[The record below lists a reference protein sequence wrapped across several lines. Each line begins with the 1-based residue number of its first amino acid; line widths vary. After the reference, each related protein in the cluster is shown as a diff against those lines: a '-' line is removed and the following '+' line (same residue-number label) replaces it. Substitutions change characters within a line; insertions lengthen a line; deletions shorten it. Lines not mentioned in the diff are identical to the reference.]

1 MIDANKEGLNK
12 LALYQ
17 SIRRIC
23 FDKIMAM
30 GSNVSDQVV
39 MNLISEIV
47 FEETRKVY
55 LTVVERS
62 SLETVIFNAL
72 RRLGPLQPIIED
84 ESVTEIMVNGK
95 DNIFLERD
103 GRIEHT
109 DVRFESEEELLT
121 IINKIVKEVGREV
134 NQSSPIVDARLVD
147 GSRVSIVLPPVSL
160 TGPVITIRKFPT
172 KAMTLEQLLEWH
184 ALSDEAAD
192 FLHKMVIAKYNIFV
206 VGGTGT
212 GKTTFLNAL
221 CNCIPREER
230 IITIEDSAEL
240 RITNID
246 NLVSLETKNATA
258 SSNSEIGIR
267 ALIKSSLRMRP
278 DRIIVGEV
286 RGPEALDMLQAMNT
300 GHDGSLST
308 GHANSTQDMLS
319 RLETMILS
327 DSDFPL
333 ESVRRQIASSL
344 DIMIFLGRLRD
355 KSRKVLE
362 ICEVLDYSNGA
373 INLSKLYEFVE
384 HNEDQRSKVVGELKK
399 VGQLQQMGKLKK
411 AGITL

>member
-1 MIDANKEGLNK
+1 MDAIKESLNK

-23 FDKIMAM
+23 FDRIMSM
-30 GSNVSDQVV
+30 GSNVSDQAV
-39 MNLISEIV
+39 MNVISEIV

-84 ESVTEIMVNGK
+84 ETVTEIMVNGK

-103 GRIEHT
+103 GRIERA
-109 DVRFESEEELLT
+109 DVKFDSEEELLT

-134 NQSSPIVDARLVD
+134 NQSSPIADARLAD

-160 TGPVITIRKFPT
+160 TGPVITIRKFPA
-172 KAMTLEQLLEWH
+172 KAMTLEQLLDWR

-192 FLHKMVIAKYNIFV
+192 FLHKLVIAKYNIFV

-221 CNCIPREER
+221 CNCIPRDER

-240 RITNID
+240 RIANIT
-246 NLVSLETKNATA
+246 NLVSLETRNATA
-258 SSNSEIGIR
+258 SSNTEIGIR

-300 GHDGSLST
+300 GHEGSLST

-355 KSRKVLE
+355 KSRRVLE
-362 ICEVLDYSNGA
+362 ICEVLDYSNGTV
-373 INLSKLYEFVE
+373 NLSKLFEFAE
-384 HNEDQRSKVVGELKK
+384 HNEDQRGKVVGELRK
-399 VGQLQQMGKLKK
+399 VGRLQQVNKLKK
-411 AGITL
+411 AGIVL

>member
-1 MIDANKEGLNK
+1 MEAVKESLNK
-12 LALYQ
+12 QALYQ
-17 SIRRIC
+17 SIKKIC
-23 FDKIMAM
+23 FDKIMSL
-30 GSNVSDQVV
+30 GSNISDQVV
-39 MNLISEIV
+39 LKIISEIV

-62 SLETVIFNAL
+62 SLETIIFNAL

-84 ESVTEIMVNGK
+84 ETVTEIMVNGK
-95 DNIFLERD
+95 DNIYLERN
-103 GRIEHT
+103 GRIERA
-109 DVRFESEEELLT
+109 DVRFDSEDELLT

-134 NQSSPIVDARLVD
+134 NQSSPIVDARLTD
-147 GSRVSIVLPPVSL
+147 GSRVNIVLPPVSL
-160 TGPVITIRKFPT
+160 TGPVITIRKFPA
-172 KAMTLEQLLEWH
+172 KAMTLEQLLDWN
-184 ALSDEAAD
+184 ALSDEAAE
-192 FLHKMVIAKYNIFV
+192 FLHKLVIAKYNIFV
-206 VGGTGT
+206 VGGTGS

-221 CNCIPREER
+221 CNCIPRDER
-230 IITIEDSAEL
+230 IITVEDSAEL
-240 RITNID
+240 RIVSVP
-246 NLVSLETKNATA
+246 NLISLETKNTTA
-258 SSNSEIGIR
+258 SSNAEITIR

-362 ICEVLDYSNGA
+362 ICEVLDYSNG
-373 INLSKLYEFVE
+373 IVQLSKLYEFFE
-384 HNEDQRSKVVGELKK
+384 HNEDHRGKVVGELKK
-399 VGQLQQMGKLKK
+399 VGQLQQVTKLKK
-411 AGITL
+411 AGIVL

>member
-1 MIDANKEGLNK
+1 MDTNRDSLNK
-12 LALYQ
+12 QVLFQ
-17 SIRRIC
+17 SIKKLC
-23 FDKIMAM
+23 FDRIMSLGA
-30 GSNVSDQVV
+30 NISDQVV
-39 MNLISEIV
+39 LNIISEIV
-47 FEETRKVY
+47 FEETRRVY

-62 SLETVIFNAL
+62 NLEMVIFNAL
-72 RRLGPLQPIIED
+72 RRLGPLQPILED
-84 ESVTEIMVNGK
+84 ASVTEVMVNGK
-95 DNIFLERD
+95 DSIFLERN
-103 GRIEHT
+103 GRIERA
-109 DVRFESEEELLT
+109 DARFDSDEELLT

-134 NQSSPIVDARLVD
+134 NQSSPIVDARLSD
-147 GSRVSIVLPPVSL
+147 GSRVSIVVPPVSL
-160 TGPVITIRKFPT
+160 TGPVITIRKFQT
-172 KAMTLEQLLEWH
+172 KVMTMDQLLNWH
-184 ALSDEAAD
+184 ALSDEAAE
-192 FLHKMVIAKYNIFV
+192 FLRKLVIAKYNIFI

-221 CNCIPREER
+221 CNCIPWDER

-240 RITNID
+240 RISKVS

-258 SSNSEIGIR
+258 SSNTEIGIR
-267 ALIKSSLRMRP
+267 TLIRSSLRMRP

-327 DSDFPL
+327 DADFPL

-355 KSRKVLE
+355 KSRKVFE
-362 ICEVLDYSNGA
+362 ICEVLDYYNGEVRLNK
-373 INLSKLYEFVE
+373 IYEFYE
-384 HNEDQRSKVVGELKK
+384 HSEDQRGRVVGELKK
-399 VGQLQQMGKLKK
+399 IGQLQNVDKLKK
-411 AGITL
+411 AGVVL

>member
-1 MIDANKEGLNK
+1 METVKESLNK
-12 LALYQ
+12 QALFQ
-17 SIRRIC
+17 SIRKQC
-23 FDKIMAM
+23 FDKIMTL
-30 GSNVSDQVV
+30 GPNVSDQTV
-39 MNLISEIV
+39 MDIISEIV

-55 LTVVERS
+55 LTVVERG

-95 DNIFLERD
+95 DNIFIERG
-103 GRIEHT
+103 GRIEHS
-109 DVRFESEEELLT
+109 DIRFESDEELLT

-134 NQSSPIVDARLVD
+134 NQSSPIADARLLD

-160 TGPVITIRKFPT
+160 TGPVITIRKFPA
-172 KAMTLEQLLEWH
+172 KAMTLEQLLDWR

-192 FLHKMVIAKYNIFV
+192 FLYKMVIAKYNIFV

-221 CNCIPREER
+221 CNCIPRDER

-240 RITNID
+240 RIANVT

-258 SSNSEIGIR
+258 SSSTEIGIR
-267 ALIKSSLRMRP
+267 SLIKSSLRMRP

-308 GHANSTQDMLS
+308 GHANSTRDMLS

-362 ICEVLDYSNGA
+362 ICEVLDYSNGT
-373 INLSKLYEFVE
+373 INLNQLYEFTE
-384 HNEDQRSKVVGELKK
+384 QNEDQRGRVVGELKQ
-399 VGQLQQMGKLKK
+399 VGRLQQTNKLKK
-411 AGITL
+411 AGVVL

>member
-1 MIDANKEGLNK
+1 MDVIKESLNK
-12 LALYQ
+12 IALYQ
-17 SIRRIC
+17 SIKKIC
-23 FDKIMAM
+23 FDKIMTFD
-30 GSNVSDQVV
+30 SNVSDKVV
-39 MNLISEIV
+39 QEIISEIV

-72 RRLGPLQPIIED
+72 RRLGPLQPILED
-84 ESVTEIMVNGK
+84 ETVTEIMVNGK
-95 DNIFLERD
+95 DNIFLERY
-103 GRIEHT
+103 GRIERA
-109 DVRFESEEELLT
+109 DVKFDSEEDLLS

-134 NQSSPIVDARLVD
+134 NQSSPIVDARLSD

-160 TGPVITIRKFPT
+160 TGPVITIRKFPA
-172 KAMTLEQLLEWH
+172 KAMTLEQLLDWH

-192 FLHKMVIAKYNIFV
+192 FLHKLVIAKYNIFV

-221 CNCIPREER
+221 CNCIPRDER

-240 RITNID
+240 RITNIS
-246 NLVSLETKNATA
+246 NLISLETKTSTA
-258 SSNSEIGIR
+258 SSSTEISIR

-300 GHDGSLST
+300 GHEGSLST

-355 KSRKVLE
+355 KNRKVLE
-362 ICEVLDYSNGA
+362 ICEVLDYSNGVVHL
-373 INLSKLYEFVE
+373 NKLYEFFE
-384 HNEDQRSKVVGELKK
+384 NNEDQRGKVVGELKK
-399 VGQLQQMGKLKK
+399 VGQLQQMNKLKK
-411 AGITL
+411 AGIVL

>member
-1 MIDANKEGLNK
+1 MDANKDSLNK
-12 LALYQ
+12 RALFK
-17 SIRRIC
+17 SIKKSC
-23 FDKIMAM
+23 FDKIISL
-30 GSNVSDQVV
+30 GSNISDQVAL
-39 MNLISEIV
+39 NIISEIV

-62 SLETVIFNAL
+62 SLETIIFNSL
-72 RRLGPLQPIIED
+72 RRLGPLQPLIED

-95 DNIFLERD
+95 DNVYLERD
-103 GRIEHT
+103 GRIEHS
-109 DVRFESEEELLT
+109 DVRFDSEEDLLS

-134 NQSSPIVDARLVD
+134 NQSSPIVDARLID

-160 TGPVITIRKFPT
+160 TGPVITIRKFPAI
-172 KAMTLEQLLEWH
+172 AMTLEQLLDWH
-184 ALSDEAAD
+184 AISDEAAE
-192 FLHKMVIAKYNIFV
+192 FLHKLVIAKYNIFV

-221 CNCIPREER
+221 CNCIPRDER

-240 RITNID
+240 RIVNVP

-258 SSNSEIGIR
+258 SSGTEISIR

-333 ESVRRQIASSL
+333 ESVKRQIASSL

-362 ICEVLDYSNGA
+362 ISEVLDYSSGVVRMN
-373 INLSKLYEFVE
+373 KLYEFLE
-384 HNEDQRSKVVGELKK
+384 QTEDHRGKVVGELKN
-399 VGQLQQMGKLKK
+399 VGQLQQTGKLKK
-411 AGITL
+411 AGIVL